1 MNSSGAPDYILRP
14 KADPAALKLEPA
26 DQSRASAGDES
37 GAILKVGLMEV
48 VVGPTSL
55 GAITLAQNPH
65 RYRSGFIALRS

>member
-1 MNSSGAPDYILRP
+1 MNSSGAPDDVLRP
-14 KADPAALKLEPA
+14 KPDPAALKLEPA
-26 DQSRASAGDES
+26 DQSRASAGES

-55 GAITLAQNPH
+55 GAITLAQNPD